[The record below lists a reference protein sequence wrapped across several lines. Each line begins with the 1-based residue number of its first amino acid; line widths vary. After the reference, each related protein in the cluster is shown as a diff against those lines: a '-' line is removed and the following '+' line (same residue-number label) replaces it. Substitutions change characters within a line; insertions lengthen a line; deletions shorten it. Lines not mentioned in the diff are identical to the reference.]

1 MKFII
6 DFYAGVEDAI
16 LKMPPNL
23 QARILKL
30 LELMETHGAN
40 LGAPHTAPMGSGMFE
55 VRAKAKEGIGRA
67 LFCYM

>member
-16 LKMPPNL
+16 LEMPANL

-30 LELMETHGAN
+30 LELMETPRRTSCSTYGQRN
-40 LGAPHTAPMGSGMFE
+40 
-55 VRAKAKEGIGRA
+55 V
-67 LFCYM
+67 